1 MPMMTM
7 NQQTK
12 LTPKK
17 ARSVKGSFGVGGD

>member
-17 ARSVKGSFGVGGD
+17 AISVNGSFEAGGA